1 MVADNHRETSW
12 TWDETLGEIE
22 LWTTRRS
29 VFLKAVSVNPNYKRV
44 YSDIPSRSY
53 IVTWPISE
61 GRVSAEV
68 AVKNVVRGLP
78 EDEIEEIAR
87 RHLTDLERENRTAR
101 QERARSK
108 LSSHWFSQEAQ
119 S

>member
-12 TWDETLGEIE
+12 TWDETLGELE

-44 YSDIPSRSY
+44 YSSPAQRAYS
-53 IVTWPISE
+53 VTWPISE
-61 GRVSAEV
+61 GRASAQV
-68 AVKNVVRGLP
+68 AVRNVVRGLP
-78 EDEIEEIAR
+78 DDQVEEFAR

-108 LSSHWFSQEAQ
+108 LSGHWFSQEVGA
-119 S
+119 